1 MAYAKRVPQI
11 KMVLTVDE
19 YNALV
24 GILTKNND
32 ELESSEEKESALIIK
47 EKLLKFSIP
56 NIELDNN
63 IEIDVRLYINET
75 MDIINQLLLYIKK
88 RTNLIDYYQVL
99 LKVRENLNN

>member
-24 GILTKNND
+24 GILTKSND
-32 ELESSEEKESALIIK
+32 ELENLEEKESALIIK
-47 EKLLKFSIP
+47 EKLLKFSIS
-56 NIELDNN
+56 NIEQDNN

-88 RTNLIDYYQVL
+88 EQI
-99 LKVRENLNN
+99 

>member
-24 GILTKNND
+24 GILTKNNN
-32 ELESSEEKESALIIK
+32 ELENLEENESALIIK
-47 EKLLKFSIP
+47 EKLLKFSIS
-56 NIELDNN
+56 NIEQDNN

-75 MDIINQLLLYIKK
+75 MDTINQLLLYIKK
-88 RTNLIDYYQVL
+88 EQI
-99 LKVRENLNN
+99 

>member
-1 MAYAKRVPQI
+1 MAYAKRAPQI

-24 GILTKNND
+24 GILAKNND
-32 ELESSEEKESALIIK
+32 ELENSEEKESALIIK
-47 EKLLKFSIP
+47 EKLLKFSIS
-56 NIELDNN
+56 NIEQDNN
-63 IEIDVRLYINET
+63 IEIDVRLSINET

>member
-1 MAYAKRVPQI
+1 MAYAKRAPQI
-11 KMVLTVDE
+11 KMSLTVDE

-32 ELESSEEKESALIIK
+32 ELENSEEKESALIIK
-47 EKLLKFSIP
+47 EKLLKFSIS
-56 NIELDNN
+56 NIEQDNN

-88 RTNLIDYYQVL
+88 EQI
-99 LKVRENLNN
+99 

>member
-1 MAYAKRVPQI
+1 MAYAKRAPQI

-32 ELESSEEKESALIIK
+32 ELGNSEEKESALIIK
-47 EKLLKFSIP
+47 EKLLKFSIS
-56 NIELDNN
+56 NIEQNNN
-63 IEIDVRLYINET
+63 IEIDMRLYINET

-88 RTNLIDYYQVL
+88 EQI
-99 LKVRENLNN
+99 